1 MRRIFL
7 GICLIVLSSL
17 SAYSQKTIQL
27 ERDGGVYRLSCLV
40 NGAKMKMIFDTG
52 ASMVCLSKSMAEYL
66 YENEYISDSDI
77 LGTGKT
83 QVADGRIVDNLII
96 NIQDIEISG
105 MHLKDVRASVSENQ
119 KAPLL
124 LGMSAIEKLGA
135 VTISGDQ
142 LIINTHSPNTKY
154 SSLSDDELT
163 SVLSDAMNNSQ
174 YYTAIDAF
182 SEYKKRFD
190 LSSYSY
196 YNLSYC
202 YFSTEQYQLCIN
214 AVSEMNDNLVI
225 TDDDEIKGDFAFAFG
240 IAGTSCERLNQFQQ
254 AIMWHEKSLSLYKE
268 LSDIKSV
275 ANEYS
280 YIAYSYKELGNKF
293 QAITNFKKSIEY
305 RLMLMN
311 KTEYDVFKGFVH
323 DERLGREY
331 FGLYLTTDDK
341 REQDE
346 FRVLSARCG
355 YKLAQESCI
364 RDGLKY

>member
-7 GICLIVLSSL
+7 VICLIVLSSL

-27 ERDGGVYRLSCLV
+27 EKDGGVYRISCLV

-96 NIQDIEISG
+96 NIRDIEISG

-124 LGMSAIEKLGA
+124 LGMSAIEKLGG

-142 LIINTHSPNTKY
+142 LIINALSPNTKY
-154 SSLSDDELT
+154 SSMSDDELA
-163 SVLSDAMNNSQ
+163 SILSDAVDNNQ

-182 SEYKKRFD
+182 SEYKERYD
-190 LSSYSY
+190 LSPYSY
-196 YNLSYC
+196 NCLSYC
-202 YFSTEQYQLCIN
+202 YYATQQYQLCIN
-214 AVSEMNDNLVI
+214 TASEMTRNLAI
-225 TDDDEIKGDFAFAFG
+225 NENEENKHDFAFVFA
-240 IAGTSCERLNQFQQ
+240 IAGTSSERLAQFQQ
-254 AIMWHEKSLSLYKE
+254 AISWHERSLSIFKE
-268 LSDIKSV
+268 LSDIDNI
-275 ANEYS
+275 AQEYS
-280 YIAYSYKELGNKF
+280 DIAYSYKELGNKF

-305 RLMLMN
+305 RLKILN
-311 KTEYDVFKGFVH
+311 KTEYDVFKGLVY
-323 DERLGREY
+323 DKKLGLTY
-331 FGLYLTTDDK
+331 LGLHFATDDK

-346 FRVLSARCG
+346 YLILAARCG
-355 YKLAQESCI
+355 YKQAQEMCI
-364 RDGLKY
+364 KYEISY